1 MREAGKKL
9 VHCGGDAWRFSGE
22 VQDGKRCTPVTFDPQ
37 MESQLVVDRLTE
49 AVEVLRQV
57 ESNLRT
63 SSDEVWHKRRP
74 DGRKVRVL
82 IRASIISL
90 GEIDTVKQEF
100 SADVWLAA
108 WYKEPLLKGKKH
120 REEVDWDDQW
130 HPRIVL
136 FNAVSVDKHEKK
148 HHLIL
153 EEGDDVPIVQQ
164 SNRIRATFK
173 EQMELFDFPFDN
185 QELTIQLMS
194 DWPIGQVE
202 FAKNMGIKDTIRTDT
217 FTGSQEWELFGHLL
231 CKPSITNQDQS
242 TSHYRYP
249 LYNITAHV
257 QRKMGFYVWN
267 IAFIMFLIM
276 ALSFT
281 AFSVPPNEPADRLGV
296 TLTLLLTSVAFK
308 FVVTQSLPTISY
320 LTLLIARNGSSGQ
333 QPYIALRGTTD
344 PGTPEKEATIFP
356 FFVPDTVHKQP
367 PNKATDKY
375 VLLCMIFQCLMAVQ
389 NALASI
395 VSNAWLF
402 DLVSMAVLAGI
413 VFFTHLVFGVL
424 MFVKIRST
432 NKQLRQA
439 DKEYLELC
447 ENIDRFYQR
456 TKCTISGFTDEEVEA
471 IVGPAKPAGIDN
483 SKQMGIDE
491 TQTVR
496 VRVSSKVTPPA
507 DLPGSVPDVQ
517 PSRNNKY
524 HV

>member
-1 MREAGKKL
+1 
-9 VHCGGDAWRFSGE
+9 
-22 VQDGKRCTPVTFDPQ
+22 
-37 MESQLVVDRLTE
+37 MESQLVVERLTE

-320 LTLLIARNGSSGQ
+320 LTLL
-333 QPYIALRGTTD
+333 
-344 PGTPEKEATIFP
+344 
-356 FFVPDTVHKQP
+356 
-367 PNKATDKY
+367 DKY

-447 ENIDRFYQR
+447 ENIDQFYQR

-471 IVGPAKPAGIDN
+471 IVGPAKPAGVDN
-483 SKQMGIDE
+483 SKQMEIDE

-496 VRVSSKVTPPA
+496 VRVSSKVTSPA

>member
-1 MREAGKKL
+1 MKWVPIPKHLVASPSLWLPGPFLFRRGSDTRIIPDFVWFDGQNDPGGQGPPGFSHFFSCRAPFCSQTKENISGRE
-9 VHCGGDAWRFSGE
+9 
-22 VQDGKRCTPVTFDPQ
+22 
-37 MESQLVVDRLTE
+37 METQLVVERLTE

-57 ESNLRT
+57 ETNLRT
-63 SSDEVWHKRRP
+63 SSDEVWHTRRP

-164 SNRIRATFK
+164 SNRIKATFK
-173 EQMELFDFPFDN
+173 EPMELFDFPFDH

-194 DWPIGQVE
+194 DWPTSQVE

-217 FTGSQEWELFGHLL
+217 FTGSHEWELYGHLL
-231 CKPSITNQDQS
+231 CKPAITGQHQS
-242 TSHYRYP
+242 TSHQRYA

-281 AFSVPPNEPADRLGV
+281 AFSVPPNEPADRLSV

-320 LTLLIARNGSSGQ
+320 LTLL
-333 QPYIALRGTTD
+333 
-344 PGTPEKEATIFP
+344 
-356 FFVPDTVHKQP
+356 
-367 PNKATDKY
+367 DKY

-395 VSNAWLF
+395 MSNAWLF
-402 DLVSMAVLAGI
+402 DVISMGVLAGV

-424 MFVKIRST
+424 MFIKIRGT
-432 NKQLRQA
+432 NKQLGQA
-439 DKEYLELC
+439 DKEYLNLC
-447 ENIDRFYQR
+447 ENIDRFYKR

-471 IVGPAKPAGIDN
+471 IVGQTELAGVEN

-491 TQTVR
+491 TKTDTQLTN
-496 VRVSSKVTPPA
+496 
-507 DLPGSVPDVQ
+507 LPGSVQDMQ
-517 PSRNNKY
+517 PSRTNKY